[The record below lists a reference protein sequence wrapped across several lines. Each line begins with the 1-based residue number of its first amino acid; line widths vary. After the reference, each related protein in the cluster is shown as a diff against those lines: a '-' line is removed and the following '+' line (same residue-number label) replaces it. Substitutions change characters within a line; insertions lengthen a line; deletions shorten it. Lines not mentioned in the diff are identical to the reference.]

1 MIEVEEGSGNV
12 YADLGMANADAALV
26 KAQLVTNIGEIIKN
40 RNWSQQ
46 QAAEVLDMT
55 LPELSEMLR
64 GQFREISESTMRD
77 ALARL
82 G

>member
-1 MIEVEEGSGNV
+1 MIEVEKDSGNV
-12 YADLGMANADAALV
+12 YADPGMANADAALV
-26 KAQLVTNIGEIIKN
+26 KAQLVTKIVEIIKS

-64 GQFREISESTMRD
+64 GKFRGISESTMRD